1 MPQNLRLDNKGGPIL
16 LQSWS
21 LVQKAQGFFT
31 TYTAEFPPNIG
42 MLDQVQALQWVNSE
56 IRNFGGDPNRVTLCG
71 QGDGGCAV
79 SAHTLSPM
87 SQNLFQQAIIQSG
100 PLQSCYSP
108 DLSRNTVSQTT
119 QIPVLQYNPGAQ
131 SIPITQGTN
140 QYNNPG
146 TTSGS
151 SYDAGNIMYDVA
163 DPSQQ
168 LAQQLCNVSPSQ
180 WQQGSI
186 GDLRNCLHNYTVDVF
201 VKTEGSTT
209 AAWMIV
215 RDDTFLPDSI
225 DNLASRRPRI
235 PIIIGTVQD
244 ESADYA
250 FKLVSNGEANEG
262 EDEMFNNWMVDFARQ
277 NRLNPAAANQVS
289 QIVSQNYNV
298 TPNVPMYDASSQ
310 TPQYN
315 GNQMTNGVYQNSYQ
329 PTNNIY
335 GNTYSNSAVGCGGSS
350 CPYTSPCVSSPCIQS
365 STNGNNNFNGAY
377 NNQNTNTYNG
387 AYPTGGQVSSNQFT
401 GYNYPTGVQ
410 YDNPSQNGGSYITQP
425 TVNTNNYN
433 NNAYSNQNYG
443 NANSNSGYVNQNSGY
458 TYQYGGTSQVGYQ
471 NQAPASGQSTYQ
483 QNQNIGSANEFGL
496 QYEQNT
502 GSIIQPSVTNPQTVA
517 SLQTISQI
525 SSDAGIVSQTATEID
540 SFVQNGNQYVRVYQF
555 THVTDLGRQNVPDL
569 GSWKPVYKGQDMYFL
584 FMSETVW
591 TSGTGAAPT
600 TDDRRMADQMG
611 QKWTDFAKNGQVNNW
626 QPTKSQDYSYC
637 NLNRQPTVQ
646 TGYAQQARSVFN
658 DQVDPI
664 IQQAQSGAMYDAP
677 STQTQTTYRPFTFT
691 PGSAVNAQYSS
702 NGPQSNSFQF
712 TYQLK
717 NVPGK

>member
-1 MPQNLRLDNKGGPIL
+1 MPQNLGLDNKGLNLSTGFRGGSTSKVTGSEPEVVGTPHPANVFSAEL
-16 LQSWS
+16 TLELGQSEWIY
-21 LVQKAQGFFT
+21 KNDRFCTENGFFT

-87 SQNLFQQAIIQSG
+87 SQIMQCLTKSMATG
-100 PLQSCYSP
+100 LDWRLEKLSP
-108 DLSRNTVSQTT
+108 QLHRGCVCKDGRDKDCLDVD
-119 QIPVLQYNPGAQ
+119 YNP
-131 SIPITQGTN
+131 
-140 QYNNPG
+140 NNL
-146 TTSGS
+146 S
-151 SYDAGNIMYDVA
+151 SNLLRLR
-163 DPSQQ
+163 
-168 LAQQLCNVSPSQ
+168 LAQ
-180 WQQGSI
+180 
-186 GDLRNCLHNYTVDVF
+186 
-201 VKTEGSTT
+201 STT

-517 SLQTISQI
+517 SLQTISQFLMVL
-525 SSDAGIVSQTATEID
+525 SSF
-540 SFVQNGNQYVRVYQF
+540 SFLILNSIQA
-555 THVTDLGRQNVPDL
+555 
-569 GSWKPVYKGQDMYFL
+569 VYKGQDMYFL

-658 DQVDPI
+658 DQ
-664 IQQAQSGAMYDAP
+664 AQSGAMYDAP